1 MGAMLNFDKNCIE
14 IPDSA
19 EKGIPLPRKSRSS
32 HRRSSVKEGLQG
44 PAQVF
49 SCEYCEIYKD
59 TYLEKYLWTAG
70 SENQLHSDKFTKG
83 R

>member
-1 MGAMLNFDKNCIE
+1 MGAMLNFDKNWIE

-19 EKGIPLPRKSRSS
+19 EKGIPLPRKSRSI

-59 TYLEKYLWTAG
+59 TYLEKYLNGW
-70 SENQLHSDKFTKG
+70 F
-83 R
+83 